1 MFYNARKLSVKPTLD
16 EVQFLMESGYL
27 ASDLG
32 RHQQASDIFLGVAAL
47 LPDDPTPVAAIG
59 GVLLAAG
66 QINEAVDYL
75 GKALKAFGD
84 EPFLMAHLA
93 EALLFKKENARAKEY
108 FLKAVEKSPQGP
120 AASMAKSYLQLIQE
134 LEKR

>member
-1 MFYNARKLSVKPTLD
+1 MFFNARKLTVKPTLD

-27 ASDLG
+27 ATDLG

-47 LPDDPTPVAAIG
+47 LPDDPAPVAAIG

-75 GKALKAFGD
+75 EKALKSFGGD
-84 EPFLMAHLA
+84 PYLMAHLA
-93 EALLFKKENARAKEY
+93 EALLFRKENARAKEY
-108 FLKAVEKSPQGP
+108 FLKVVEKSPQGP
-120 AASMAKSYLQLIQE
+120 AATMARPYLQLIEE

>member
-1 MFYNARKLSVKPTLD
+1 MFFNARKLSVKPTLD

-47 LPDDPTPVAAIG
+47 QPNDPTPVAAIG

-75 GKALKAFGD
+75 EKALNSFGD
-84 EPFLMAHLA
+84 EPYLMAHYA
-93 EALLFKKENARAKEY
+93 EALLFRKENARAKEY
-108 FLKAVEKSPQGP
+108 FLKAMGKSPQGP
-120 AASMAKSYLQLIQE
+120 AATMARSYIQLIEE

>member
-1 MFYNARKLSVKPTLD
+1 MFFNARKLTVKPTLD

-75 GKALKAFGD
+75 EKALKSFGGD
-84 EPFLMAHLA
+84 PYLMAHLA
-93 EALLFKKENARAKEY
+93 EALLFRKRT
-108 FLKAVEKSPQGP
+108 P
-120 AASMAKSYLQLIQE
+120 APRNIS
-134 LEKR
+134 